1 MFVGIAK
8 IEFIK
13 RIENIGLGLNV
24 DPVSLRWTFKV
35 SVKGERN
42 R

>member
-24 DPVSLRWTFKV
+24 DPVRSAGHSR
-35 SVKGERN
+35 SR
-42 R
+42 